1 MLSLSLSA
9 VFSTGA
15 LLLGRAGVHT
25 SRAGTPTA
33 ASIAVPEASQL
44 AQLARMTTLSIDT
57 GDLDIIKA
65 YGATGLITDATTNPL
80 FVSQAGLSGDARYIA
95 FVDSAIA
102 YAKKN
107 AKGTEAVLEL
117 AMDRLAVELGLEIVK
132 LVPGYVSTE
141 VDIRASFDTAESIAR
156 ARRIIAMYEAA
167 GVPRSRVLVK
177 LAGTW
182 EGIQAAKV
190 LEKEGITCNIT
201 LIFGFI
207 QAVAAAQ
214 AGARLST
221 AFETEAEIDCPET
234 ESEIDI
240 HASAVHLPCSAL
252 QCRSLP
258 AHRPALP
265 YIALHS
271 APFVLEAVFRSIA
284 SLSLSL
290 SLSWQS
296 RPSPA
301 ASRTGPGPTVAR
313 RHTNPRRTRASRVS
327 AACTLTTKSLGTRI
341 PSACP
346 HPGGHRARHRLIRSR
361 SMRPTRSWRSR
372 VSTAVGTRRSNPRA
386 PIPCYGSLPVLL
398 RLHADSARP
407 PTLPPILV
415 SEVTIPP
422 SILDQLAATQE
433 PLLRQLTP
441 AAASAA
447 CADSIVGDGDI
458 SEAEFRFALNA
469 DVCATTKMAEGINMF
484 VAETLKLEA
493 ALRGKL

>member
-1 MLSLSLSA
+1 MHLSLSLSA

-234 ESEIDI
+234 ESEIDN
-240 HASAVHLPCSAL
+240 HAVPFIALQCPAVPCSAVHCP
-252 QCRSLP
+252 
-258 AHRPALP
+258 H
-265 YIALHS
+265 IALHCRTL
-271 APFVLEAVFRSIA
+271 PCTL
-284 SLSLSL
+284 
-290 SLSWQS
+290 
-296 RPSPA
+296 RPS
-301 ASRTGPGPTVAR
+301 
-313 RHTNPRRTRASRVS
+313 
-327 AACTLTTKSLGTRI
+327 
-341 PSACP
+341 
-346 HPGGHRARHRLIRSR
+346 
-361 SMRPTRSWRSR
+361 
-372 VSTAVGTRRSNPRA
+372 
-386 PIPCYGSLPVLL
+386 Y
-398 RLHADSARP
+398 
-407 PTLPPILV
+407 
-415 SEVTIPP
+415 
-422 SILDQLAATQE
+422 
-433 PLLRQLTP
+433 
-441 AAASAA
+441 
-447 CADSIVGDGDI
+447 
-458 SEAEFRFALNA
+458 
-469 DVCATTKMAEGINMF
+469 
-484 VAETLKLEA
+484 
-493 ALRGKL
+493 

>member
-1 MLSLSLSA
+1 MAVRPLRRRSLPSADFWSARRAAKRWKSVYQRSSAAKAMQLCLSA
-9 VFSTGA
+9 VFSAA
-15 LLLGRAGVHT
+15 LLLGRAGVRT

-167 GVPRSRVLVK
+167 GVPRTRVLVK

-221 AFETEAEIDCPET
+221 GPQDRIRDR
-234 ESEIDI
+234 
-240 HASAVHLPCSAL
+240 LPC
-252 QCRSLP
+252 CP
-258 AHRPALP
+258 A
-265 YIALHS
+265 
-271 APFVLEAVFRSIA
+271 
-284 SLSLSL
+284 
-290 SLSWQS
+290 
-296 RPSPA
+296 PS
-301 ASRTGPGPTVAR
+301 
-313 RHTNPRRTRASRVS
+313 
-327 AACTLTTKSLGTRI
+327 
-341 PSACP
+341 
-346 HPGGHRARHRLIRSR
+346 
-361 SMRPTRSWRSR
+361 
-372 VSTAVGTRRSNPRA
+372 
-386 PIPCYGSLPVLL
+386 
-398 RLHADSARP
+398 
-407 PTLPPILV
+407 
-415 SEVTIPP
+415 
-422 SILDQLAATQE
+422 
-433 PLLRQLTP
+433 
-441 AAASAA
+441 
-447 CADSIVGDGDI
+447 
-458 SEAEFRFALNA
+458 
-469 DVCATTKMAEGINMF
+469 
-484 VAETLKLEA
+484 
-493 ALRGKL
+493 

>member
-1 MLSLSLSA
+1 MHLSLSLSA

-141 VDIRASFDTAESIAR
+141 VDIRASFDTEESIAR

-167 GVPRSRVLVK
+167 GVPRTRVLVK

-214 AGARLST
+214 AGARLISPFPGRIKDW
-221 AFETEAEIDCPET
+221 AGANGGKKAYEP
-234 ESEIDI
+234 SEDPGVKSVSRMYAYYKKFGHENTICMP
-240 HASAVHLPCSAL
+240 AS
-252 QCRSLP
+252 
-258 AHRPALP
+258 
-265 YIALHS
+265 
-271 APFVLEAVFRSIA
+271 
-284 SLSLSL
+284 
-290 SLSWQS
+290 W
-296 RPSPA
+296 RPSRSTPA
-301 ASRTGPGPTVAR
+301 DKIAEHATDEIVALAGVDR
-313 RHTNPRRTRASRVS
+313 
-327 AACTLTTKSLGTRI
+327 
-341 PSACP
+341 
-346 HPGGHRARHRLIRSR
+346 
-361 SMRPTRSWRSR
+361 M
-372 VSTAVGTRRSNPRA
+372 
-386 PIPCYGSLPVLL
+386 
-398 RLHADSARP
+398 
-407 PTLPPILV
+407 
-415 SEVTIPP
+415 TIPP

>member
-1 MLSLSLSA
+1 MIASFRRLHVQPCKIRGLFEAGLHGLGAQPFLDVGEREPLQAAHRAVSQGRGRGNGRPPTEKAKPAICGLLSRVACSAMHLCLSA
-9 VFSTGA
+9 VFSAA
-15 LLLGRAGVHT
+15 LLLGRAGVRT

-167 GVPRSRVLVK
+167 GVPRTRVLVK

-221 AFETEAEIDCPET
+221 GPQDRIRDR
-234 ESEIDI
+234 
-240 HASAVHLPCSAL
+240 LPC
-252 QCRSLP
+252 CP
-258 AHRPALP
+258 A
-265 YIALHS
+265 
-271 APFVLEAVFRSIA
+271 
-284 SLSLSL
+284 
-290 SLSWQS
+290 
-296 RPSPA
+296 PS
-301 ASRTGPGPTVAR
+301 
-313 RHTNPRRTRASRVS
+313 
-327 AACTLTTKSLGTRI
+327 
-341 PSACP
+341 
-346 HPGGHRARHRLIRSR
+346 
-361 SMRPTRSWRSR
+361 
-372 VSTAVGTRRSNPRA
+372 
-386 PIPCYGSLPVLL
+386 
-398 RLHADSARP
+398 
-407 PTLPPILV
+407 
-415 SEVTIPP
+415 
-422 SILDQLAATQE
+422 
-433 PLLRQLTP
+433 
-441 AAASAA
+441 
-447 CADSIVGDGDI
+447 
-458 SEAEFRFALNA
+458 
-469 DVCATTKMAEGINMF
+469 
-484 VAETLKLEA
+484 
-493 ALRGKL
+493 